1 MNEDRYAKYG
11 AASGIAFVVLVVIG
25 FLVVAPKPPH
35 LDAPVAD
42 WSKYYTDHKDAVRAA
57 VVVLSV
63 ALFFF
68 IWFLGTL
75 SAALRAAIGSPRL
88 PTIAFAGGIIA
99 AASLM
104 ITVGVIGVA
113 GYRPEQLTPELTRAL
128 NDIGVLM
135 AVPAA
140 AGITAFYAAIAIVA
154 LRSDPLPDWLGWLS
168 GVTAVLQPLAFGV
181 PFTQSG
187 AFAGDGVLGLFVP
200 FILSMVTIVAI
211 AIVLMQ
217 AKGGLGI
224 TDRVR
229 GAVTGAAG
237 GLQGKNPGS

>member
-11 AASGIAFVVLVVIG
+11 AASGIAFVVLLVIG

-35 LDAPVAD
+35 LDAPVGD

-75 SAALRAAIGSPRL
+75 SSALRAAIGSPRL
-88 PTIAFAGGIIA
+88 PTIAFGGGILA

-128 NDIGVLM
+128 NDVGVLM

-168 GVTAVLQPLAFGV
+168 AVTAVLQPLAFGA

-217 AKGGLGI
+217 AKGGIGI
-224 TDRVR
+224 SDRVR

-237 GLQGKNPGS
+237 GLQGKGPGS

>member
-11 AASGIAFVVLVVIG
+11 AASGIAFVVLLVIG

-35 LDAPVAD
+35 LDAPVGD

-75 SAALRAAIGSPRL
+75 SSALRAAIGSPRL
-88 PTIAFAGGIIA
+88 PTIAFGGGILA

-128 NDIGVLM
+128 NDVGVLM

-154 LRSDPLPDWLGWLS
+154 LRSEPLPDWLGWLS
-168 GVTAVLQPLAFGV
+168 AVTAVLQPLAFGS

-217 AKGGLGI
+217 AKGGIGI

-237 GLQGKNPGS
+237 GLQGKGPGS